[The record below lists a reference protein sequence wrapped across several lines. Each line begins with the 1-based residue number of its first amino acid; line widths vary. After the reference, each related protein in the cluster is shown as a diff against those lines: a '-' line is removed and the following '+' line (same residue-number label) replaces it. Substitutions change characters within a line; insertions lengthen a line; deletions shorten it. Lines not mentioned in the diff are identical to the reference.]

1 MPRTGL
7 QIETL
12 QTFFHPRRHL
22 FEINAGVIRIDR
34 FAIDI
39 ACTAIATPFDLLLE
53 PVVAGLAQRL

>member
-12 QTFFHPRRHL
+12 QTFYSPRRHL
-22 FEINAGVIRIDR
+22 FEIIAGVIWVNR
-34 FAIDI
+34 FTIDI
-39 ACTAIATPFDLLLE
+39 ASIAIAALLNLLLE